1 MTHPFCASVNEHIE
15 IIGSRV
21 LVCLDCIESE
31 KLWEDFAPNLASP
44 GNLVLHLAGN
54 LSQYV
59 LKGLGEQDFR
69 RDRTSEFAAKPGT
82 EKDALGRMLSETLDR
97 CKNVIEG
104 LGEDELRRTRSVQG
118 FSLTGY
124 GILIH
129 VTEHLSHHAGQF
141 TWFCKYVFGADID
154 FYRGRDLNVG

>member
-1 MTHPFCASVNEHIE
+1 MTHPFCASVNEHLE
-15 IIGSRV
+15 TIGSRV

-59 LKGLGEQDFR
+59 LKGLGKQDFR
-69 RDRTSEFAAKPGT
+69 RDRASEFAAKPGT
-82 EKDALGRMLSETLDR
+82 EKDALGRMLCETLDR

-104 LGEDELRRTRSVQG
+104 LGEDELRRTHSVQG